1 MHSFL
6 LFRDNGLLRLHVVY
20 SAQRL
25 KELPKNR
32 GGREDAMD
40 SNNKAKEKITVKS
53 ESDVYAEN

>member
-6 LFRDNGLLRLHVVY
+6 LFRDNGLLLLHVVY

-32 GGREDAMD
+32 GAGRTLW
-40 SNNKAKEKITVKS
+40 TVTIKLRKR
-53 ESDVYAEN
+53 